1 MKITKSL
8 LKQMIAE
15 EMSEVFQS
23 GLHTMKPSE
32 AHKHYQEAVKDYRVV
47 AGKIQ
52 QMLPEEQKMGEGE
65 KAVNITEVA
74 IEEIMEL
81 VEFALKN
88 EGMSQQQKDEVLEK
102 AEDLDREGEAVL
114 KVLKIVR
121 ETPEELEELV
131 YELHKKYEVAEEYL
145 RGILDPDYK
154 RADPSGADLADSGK
168 QTGLGLQEQEN
179 LDPDKHY
186 VMDGGRVYKGP
197 FDSYEEAEAASDVG
211 GLQIKSPKPKFSKA
225 QMDAADAAKER
236 FGLEEEEVDEAYRQ
250 DPWAGSP
257 FAENPSDRVED
268 PHDKEK
274 VKEAMGYAMSILKH
288 LDFSAQPSIDYDK
301 IRWDLLEGPPTKD
314 ALQYAVSTLK
324 DVDFSAVPTVNY
336 DDVRWDL
343 FAAVLEESKKDMLKR
358 IVAEEIAKIEIEAV
372 QKEGL
377 FSKLK
382 GKMGFKSKK
391 FEPLTDKFVD
401 EYRSLVRTQWDMETG
416 AEIAAVIQQMDMAF
430 KRYMDAL
437 GDEGLTKDQQRNLAM
452 EVKSYQGELAKIAK
466 RAERM
471 GARDAVEAANKAYE
485 KAREEAREQEEFNRK
500 RRDSKSRED
509 YAQRK
514 QGGNTMSS
522 PYDKPR
528 HDYTKDRPNAYM
540 GGGGEYQQA
549 RSPRDLNEKD
559 YTTRMESLKK
569 IVAEEVIKL
578 ELEKMAK

>member
-168 QTGLGLQEQEN
+168 QTGLGLQEKDEEEDKVNPDFDRDYDEYGRVYQESKLQQEN

-186 VMDGGRVYKGP
+186 LMDGGRVYKGP

-225 QMDAADAAKER
+225 QRDAADAAKKR

-257 FAENPSDRVED
+257 FAENPSARVED

-336 DDVRWDL
+336 DDIRWDL

-358 IVAEEIAKIEIEAV
+358 IV
-372 QKEGL
+372 
-377 FSKLK
+377 
-382 GKMGFKSKK
+382 
-391 FEPLTDKFVD
+391 T
-401 EYRSLVRTQWDMETG
+401 
-416 AEIAAVIQQMDMAF
+416 
-430 KRYMDAL
+430 
-437 GDEGLTKDQQRNLAM
+437 
-452 EVKSYQGELAKIAK
+452 
-466 RAERM
+466 
-471 GARDAVEAANKAYE
+471 
-485 KAREEAREQEEFNRK
+485 
-500 RRDSKSRED
+500 
-509 YAQRK
+509 
-514 QGGNTMSS
+514 
-522 PYDKPR
+522 
-528 HDYTKDRPNAYM
+528 
-540 GGGGEYQQA
+540 
-549 RSPRDLNEKD
+549 
-559 YTTRMESLKK
+559 
-569 IVAEEVIKL
+569 EEVVKL
-578 ELEKMAK
+578 ELEAMKESGQLDEITVGPSGIKFGGEGGRQDDPADANLDDMSARGVLGRMGSDSEEGRQAKAAMDKFLLRHQNRAEVRAKNKRDQFSAVKDTGERAIIDAARKRSEKLAVNIERIRNSLKDGDLTKEESVYIMSIDGADDLIDYNDDAPQPRDRFGS